1 MACPHPLCD
10 RTVWRAAIALNNI
23 GWTLLDKECY
33 DQAHQT
39 LKDAAHV
46 MVAIIHGDS
55 SGHETRQSVESRLR
69 AANQRLASTYSAAC
83 PSWPGPQRGREGCP
97 EPLRVDVDEFVVDT
111 LSPDFVA
118 IAGHNCAVSHFYQS
132 MLVAH
137 APDAQRHHL
146 AAAVSLLRWSYSIIS
161 EVCGSAPATLAH
173 ALHILENLRTVARWC
188 VSASGTSAAPAGER
202 PEQAGGTRALFLLE
216 LDAELSQLRALVHEL
231 EAVDVALFGR
241 PVKYAGAA

>member
-1 MACPHPLCD
+1 MACLQRLCD

-33 DQAHQT
+33 DHAHQT
-39 LKDAAHV
+39 LKDAARV
-46 MVAIIHGDS
+46 MVALIHGDS
-55 SGHETRQSVESRLR
+55 SGQETRQYVDSRLR
-69 AANQRLASTYSAAC
+69 AANQRLASTYRTAC

-132 MLVAH
+132 ILVAS

-161 EVCGSAPATLAH
+161 EACGSAPATFAY
-173 ALHILENLRTVARWC
+173 ALHILENLRTVARWF
-188 VSASGTSAAPAGER
+188 VRASGTAAAPAGER
-202 PEQAGGTRALFLLE
+202 PEQAGGTRALFLME

-241 PVKYAGAA
+241 PVYAAAA